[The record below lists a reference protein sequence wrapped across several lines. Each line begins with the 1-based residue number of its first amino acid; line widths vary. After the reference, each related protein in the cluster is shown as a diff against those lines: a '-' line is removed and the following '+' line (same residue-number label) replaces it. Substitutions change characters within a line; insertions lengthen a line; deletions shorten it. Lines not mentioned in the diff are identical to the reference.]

1 MRPRNASARPGGD
14 RPAGKPRNLHI
25 PHRPCRL
32 RLFSSIQTR
41 FIDFGGPHAVKAR
54 SLASLAALVAVA
66 ALARAACGGASDTS
80 GGGSSSGSS
89 GGGGTKT
96 KLSLVAY
103 STPQVVYDQVIP
115 GFEKTTAGN
124 GVSFSQ
130 SYGASGD
137 QSRAVESGL
146 AADVVAFSLAPDMD
160 RLVKDGLVA
169 KDWASTPTQG
179 LVSKSVVSLIVRK
192 GNPKNIR
199 TWDDLLKPGVKVL
212 TPNPFTSGAAKW
224 NIMAAYGAKSGG
236 GESPSA
242 GLAFLRQLIT
252 KHVVVQDKS
261 GREALNNFTSGTGDV
276 LISYENEA
284 ITAQKKGQKVDY
296 VVPDQTISIENPIAV
311 VAKSQHPQEAKAFLD
326 FALSPAAQQVFADW
340 GYRPVDQSVFAKNK
354 AKFPTPKG
362 LFTIRDLG
370 GWSKVNDQFF
380 DPDKGSVAKIEEAA
394 GVSTAK

>member
-1 MRPRNASARPGGD
+1 V
-14 RPAGKPRNLHI
+14 KPRSI
-25 PHRPCRL
+25 A
-32 RLFSSIQTR
+32 LF
-41 FIDFGGPHAVKAR
+41 AVAI
-54 SLASLAALVAVA
+54 AVALVAA
-66 ALARAACGGASDTS
+66 GCGGADDTA
-80 GGGSSSGSS
+80 GGGSPSSSSTGSA
-89 GGGGTKT
+89 KAQ
-96 KLSLVAY
+96 LSLVAY
-103 STPQVVYDQVIP
+103 STPQVVYDEVIP
-115 GFEKTTAGN
+115 AFRKTEQGA
-124 GVSFSQ
+124 GVSFKESF
-130 SYGASGD
+130 GASGD

-146 AADVVAFSLAPDMD
+146 PADVVAFSLEPDMD
-160 RLVKDGLVA
+160 RLVKAGLVA

-179 LVSKSVVSLIVRK
+179 LISKSVVSLIVRK

-224 NIMAAYGAKSGG
+224 NILAAYGAKSGG
-236 GESPSA
+236 GENAQA
-242 GLAFLRQLIT
+242 GLAYLRELLT

-296 VVPDQTISIENPIAV
+296 VIPDQTISIENPIAV
-311 VAKSQHPQEAKAFLD
+311 VQKSSHPQQAKAFLD
-326 FALSPAAQQVFADW
+326 FALSAKAQQTFADW
-340 GYRPVDQSVFAKNK
+340 GYRPVDQQVFDANK

-370 GWSKVNDQFF
+370 GWSKVNDEFF
-380 DPDKGSVAKIEEAA
+380 DPDKGSVAEIEQAA